1 MQKTLW
7 IYGYDLGN
15 GKFNEVGAAW
25 TYEDA
30 KNAVKEIGDD
40 EMVIRSKK
48 IWWVPPEYI
57 NKRRRR
63 SR

>member
-25 TYEDA
+25 TYEAA
-30 KNAVKEIGDD
+30 KNAVQELSDN
-40 EMVIRSKK
+40 ELVIRSKRMIAVDRNGQK
-48 IWWVPPEYI
+48 WKEA
-57 NKRRRR
+57 
-63 SR
+63 